1 MGVYI
6 PNMEK
11 PKDSC
16 WDCKAQYNSVC
27 SLKREHIKWD
37 GILDDCPLI
46 EIPTPHGRLIDG
58 EKLCYEF
65 IDWQYAEAPDHLNT
79 KEGRMVTD
87 HERQYEVYLALG
99 EAVIEIANAS
109 TILEAEE

>member
-1 MGVYI
+1 MSILIKGI
-6 PNMEK
+6 DM
-11 PKDSC
+11 PKCSNEDIMVVIRRN
-16 WDCKAQYNSVC
+16 KAEVWQTGYKERTV
-27 SLKREHIKWD
+27 EAIQ
-37 GILDDCPLI
+37 
-46 EIPTPHGRLIDG
+46 IPTPHGRLIDG

-99 EAVIEIANAS
+99 EAVIEIANAP

>member
-27 SLKREHIKWD
+27 SIKREHIRWD

-46 EIPTPHGRLIDG
+46 EIDLVRCGECKWSKTYYVRADNSTRLCCDNYSGLDKDVDPSDFCPYG
-58 EKLCYEF
+58 E
-65 IDWQYAEAPDHLNT
+65 
-79 KEGRMVTD
+79 RRTD
-87 HERQYEVYLALG
+87 E
-99 EAVIEIANAS
+99 N
-109 TILEAEE
+109 